1 MTDPNRVFIFDTTL
15 RDGEQSPGA
24 TMTLEEKL
32 RIARKLEELGVD
44 ILEAGFP
51 AASPGEVESVRRI
64 ASVIERAQVAGLC
77 RTRESD
83 IRTSWEALKD
93 AAHPRLHIFI
103 ATSKLHMEHKLKMDP
118 QQVLDEVRRAVSL
131 GRELCDTIEFSAE
144 DATRSELGFLGEVFD
159 LAIECGASVLNV
171 PDTVGY
177 TMPSEYTKIISE
189 VKKVVGSRPVTISA
203 HCHNDLGLA
212 VANSLAAIA
221 AGARQVECCVNGI
234 GERAGNAALEELAMA
249 LRVRNDLVGC
259 HTGINT
265 KEIASISQLV
275 SDITGLLVGANKPV
289 VGKNAFS
296 HEAGIHQHGMMA
308 DRRTYEIMTPE
319 EVGRTES
326 RMVLGKHSGRH
337 ALQERLTVLGYQ
349 LGKRELDG
357 VFDRFKALADRKKN
371 IYDED
376 LTALVA
382 DAVYDM
388 PTRFTLKHVEFRGG
402 DGQKPW
408 AKVTIAFDGADH
420 TAEGSGNGPVNAS
433 FDAVKKCTGNED
445 VVLDDYQLK
454 ALTLG
459 SDAQA
464 RASLAVSGGQSRSQ
478 AIQSRGQ
485 ATDSDIVKASV
496 LAFIKALNHKAHQ
509 EEISK
514 RSADRA

>member
-1 MTDPNRVFIFDTTL
+1 MTATDPNRVYIFDTTL

-32 RIARKLEELGVD
+32 RIARKMEELGVD

-51 AASPGEVESVRRI
+51 AASPGEVDSVRRI
-64 ASVIERAQVAGLC
+64 ASVLERTQVAGLC

-83 IRTSWEALKD
+83 IRTAWEALKD
-93 AAHPRLHIFI
+93 AKHPRLHIFI
-103 ATSKLHMEHKLKMDP
+103 ATSKLHMQHKLKMEPD
-118 QQVLDEVRRAVSL
+118 QVLEEIRRAVSL
-131 GRELCDTIEFSAE
+131 GRELCDNIEFSAE
-144 DATRSELGFLGEVFD
+144 DATRSELGFLCEAFN
-159 LAIECGASVLNV
+159 LAIECGATILNV

-177 TMPSEYTKIISE
+177 TMPQEYTRIITE
-189 VKKVVGSRPVTISA
+189 VKKVVGARDVTISA

-221 AGARQVECCVNGI
+221 AGARQVECCINGI
-234 GERAGNAALEELAMA
+234 GERAGNAALEELTMA
-249 LRVRNDLVGC
+249 LRVRHDLMGC

-265 KEIASISQLV
+265 REIASVSQLV
-275 SDITGLLVGANKPV
+275 SDITGLLIGANKPI

-308 DRRTYEIMTPE
+308 NRKTYEIMEPAD
-319 EVGRTES
+319 VGRTES

-357 VFDRFKALADRKKN
+357 VFERFKVLADRKKN

-388 PTRFTLKHVEFRGG
+388 PSRFVLKSVEFRGG
-402 DGQKPW
+402 DGQQPW
-408 AKVTIAFDGADH
+408 AKVVVTCDGVDK

-433 FDAVKKCTGNED
+433 FDAVKNCTGNEN
-445 VVLDDYQLK
+445 VTLDDYQLK

-464 RASLAVSGGQSRSQ
+464 RASLVISADGVQ
-478 AIQSRGQ
+478 ARGQ

-496 LAFIKALNHKAHQ
+496 LALIKALNHKAHQ
-509 EEISK
+509 ENIGK
-514 RSADRA
+514 LHANKA

>member
-1 MTDPNRVFIFDTTL
+1 MTDPNRVYIFDTTL

-24 TMTLEEKL
+24 TMTLEEKV

-51 AASPGEVESVRRI
+51 AASPGELESVRRI
-64 ASVIERAQVAGLC
+64 ASVVERAQVAGLC

-83 IRTSWEALKD
+83 IVAGWEALKE

-103 ATSKLHMEHKLKMDP
+103 ATSQLHMQHKLKMEP
-118 QQVLDEVRRAVSL
+118 EQVLQEVRRSITFA
-131 GRELCDTIEFSAE
+131 RERCETVEFSAE
-144 DATRSELGFLGEVFD
+144 DATRSDLGFLGEVFN
-159 LAIECGASVLNV
+159 LAIECGATILNV

-177 TMPSEYTKIISE
+177 TMPSEYTKIITE

-221 AGARQVECCVNGI
+221 AGARQVECCINGI
-234 GERAGNAALEELAMA
+234 GERAGNAALEELTMA
-249 LRVRNDLVGC
+249 LRVRHDLMGC
-259 HTGINT
+259 TTGIHT
-265 KEIASISQLV
+265 REIASVSQLV
-275 SDITGLLVGANKPV
+275 SDITGLLIGANKPI

-308 DRRTYEIMTPE
+308 DRRTYEIMAPE
-319 EVGRTES
+319 DVGRTES

-337 ALQERLTVLGYQ
+337 ALQDRLVVLGYQ
-349 LGKRELDG
+349 LGKRELDS

-388 PTRFTLKHVEFRGG
+388 PTRYTLKSIEFRGG
-402 DGQKPW
+402 DGQMPW
-408 AKVTIAFDGADH
+408 AKATVTCDGVDK
-420 TAEGSGNGPVNAS
+420 TAEGSGNGPVNAALN
-433 FDAVKKCTGNED
+433 AVKQCTGSEN
-445 VVLDDYQLK
+445 VVLDEYQLK
-454 ALTLG
+454 GITLG

-464 RASLAVSGGQSRSQ
+464 RASLSISGDSVH
-478 AIQSRGQ
+478 ARGQ
-485 ATDSDIVKASV
+485 ATDADVVKASV
-496 LAFIKALNHKAHQ
+496 LAFIKALNHKTHQ
-509 EEISK
+509 EEMT
-514 RSADRA
+514 RRAANRA